1 MDPGTPIKIENAS
14 DQEMTE
20 VLSDNLVLVQ
30 DEEDREKVD
39 FDSFLNQDE
48 DEGQ

>member
-1 MDPGTPIKIENAS
+1 
-14 DQEMTE
+14 MTE